1 MPKKK
6 LRTCRRC
13 KQPGHNSRTC
23 PYTPE
28 QAAEIAAAVSIP
40 LAPPA
45 VRLDSSTPVD
55 WQKPRLVSPVAPSA
69 SASVVA
75 PEQGGGTLDE
85 VAEGTP
91 SSPSDRFPE
100 STWTVEASVEVS
112 TKDGDMTVA
121 ATVEIDGQ
129 LSLGEWLAGLDGAHV
144 ARWLKGGVR

>member
-6 LRTCRRC
+6 LRTCRCC

-40 LAPPA
+40 LSVGPA
-45 VRLDSSTPVD
+45 TLLDSSTPVD

-75 PEQGGGTLDE
+75 PEQGGGTL
-85 VAEGTP
+85 AEGAEGPP
-91 SSPSDRFPE
+91 SSSDRFPE